1 VTGILQKSYDNT
13 KNYKFEPKG
22 WTTSEWMEEGFKSPR
37 EIANEVT
44 PARKTGVSVE
54 KLKVFF
60 FFASFVVEAKRV
72 LHFAANWTS
81 HLYCSRGL
89 CCSRRSRKDS
99 QGKAQDDRDWQG
111 H

>member
-1 VTGILQKSYDNT
+1 MENKVTGILQKSYDNT

-60 FFASFVVEAKRV
+60 FFCFI
-72 LHFAANWTS
+72 
-81 HLYCSRGL
+81 
-89 CCSRRSRKDS
+89 CC
-99 QGKAQDDRDWQG
+99 GG
-111 H
+111 